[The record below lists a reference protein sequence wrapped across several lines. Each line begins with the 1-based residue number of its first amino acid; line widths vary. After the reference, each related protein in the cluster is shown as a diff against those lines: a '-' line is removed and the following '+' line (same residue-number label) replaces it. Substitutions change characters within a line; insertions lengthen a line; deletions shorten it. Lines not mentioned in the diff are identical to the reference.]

1 MPKKSQTKVQKPGR
15 TAQLT
20 VRPAKRRIRSS
31 KKAELWFDLP
41 GYLKARRREVDAGLE
56 HFLPPADRHPETL
69 HRAMRHSLLSGGKR
83 LRPILVLAAAEACG
97 VPRQRVLPAACAL
110 EFIHTYSLIHDDL
123 PAMDDDDLR
132 RGRPTCH
139 KVFGEAAAILA
150 GDALL
155 TAAFELLAG
164 AQQRRGLAFLG
175 TRGAGRQLQATALLA
190 SAAGMAG
197 MVGGQ
202 MADIEAEGK
211 AVDLPALQY
220 IHVHKTGKLLQASVL
235 VGALLSG
242 ASAAALKSLGAYG
255 ESLGLAFQIMDDVLD
270 VAGDKEKLGKNTGG
284 DAAKAKATYPAF
296 FGLEESRREAG
307 ELCRRALASLRVF
320 GAAAEPLRAL
330 AKFVVEREV

>member
-1 MPKKSQTKVQKPGR
+1 MKTKIRKPKKVVRSR
-15 TAQLT
+15 AQGGQAVPKT
-20 VRPAKRRIRSS
+20 RSS
-31 KKAELWFDLP
+31 KPAAVWFDLP
-41 GYLKARRREVDAGLE
+41 GYLEARRREVDAGLE
-56 HFLPPADRHPETL
+56 RFLPPADRHPETL

-97 VPRQRVLPAACAL
+97 VPRTRVLPAACAL

-123 PAMDDDDLR
+123 PALDNDDLR

-164 AQQRRGLAFLG
+164 TRQRRLLAREGSRGLA
-175 TRGAGRQLQATALLA
+175 RQLEAAAFLA
-190 SAAGMAG
+190 QAAGMAG

-202 MADIEAEGK
+202 MADMEAEGK
-211 AVDLPALQY
+211 EVDLPSLQY
-220 IHVHKTGKLLQASVL
+220 IHVHKTGKLLQASVI
-235 VGALLSG
+235 VGALLAG
-242 ASAAALKSLGAYG
+242 APKAALKALSVYG

-270 VAGDKEKLGKNTGG
+270 VAGNQEKLGKNTGG

-296 FGLEESRREAG
+296 FGLEESRREAQD
-307 ELCRRALASLRVF
+307 LSRRAVASLRGL